1 MCVGGGDGRPTTTP
15 HPQSVE
21 VQGGR
26 IKSSG
31 SGSLGLNHPQCL
43 NIYCPT
49 SPGGTGQRRAL
60 GRLGPSVFR
69 LSNVKILM
77 LDAGNPT
84 RVRIKAQSRT
94 NWINLAEVW
103 TLGESVSTSTL
114 KTSTSSDGIS
124 SGQRSRRTEAS

>member
-1 MCVGGGDGRPTTTP
+1 MGGDGRPTTTP
-15 HPQSVE
+15 NPQSVE

-69 LSNVKILM
+69 LSNVRILM
-77 LDAGNPT
+77 LDVGKPPLT
-84 RVRIKAQSRT
+84 CVRIKAQSGT
-94 NWINLAEVW
+94 NRINLAEAW
-103 TLGESVSTSTL
+103 FLGESVSTSTL

-124 SGQRSRRTEAS
+124 SGQRSRGTEAS

>member
-1 MCVGGGDGRPTTTP
+1 MGGDGRPTTTP
-15 HPQSVE
+15 NPQSVE

-49 SPGGTGQRRAL
+49 SPGRTGQRRAL

-69 LSNVKILM
+69 LSNVRILM
-77 LDAGNPT
+77 LDVGKPPLT
-84 RVRIKAQSRT
+84 CVRIKAQSGT
-94 NWINLAEVW
+94 NRINLAEVW
-103 TLGESVSTSTL
+103 FLGESVSTSTL

-124 SGQRSRRTEAS
+124 SGQRSRGTKAS

>member
-1 MCVGGGDGRPTTTP
+1 MLASLLAQNVLLQQEKVTVRTDPGWGRVCVCVGGVGDGRPTTTP
-15 HPQSVE
+15 NPQSVE

-69 LSNVKILM
+69 LSNVEILM
-77 LDAGNPT
+77 LDVGKPPPHPC
-84 RVRIKAQSRT
+84 
-94 NWINLAEVW
+94 E
-103 TLGESVSTSTL
+103 
-114 KTSTSSDGIS
+114 D
-124 SGQRSRRTEAS
+124 